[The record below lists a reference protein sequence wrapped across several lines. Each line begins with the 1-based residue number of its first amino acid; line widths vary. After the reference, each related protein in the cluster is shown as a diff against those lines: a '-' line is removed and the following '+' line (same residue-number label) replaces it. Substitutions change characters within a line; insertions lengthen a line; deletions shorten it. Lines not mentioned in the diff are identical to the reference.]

1 MDSKKIIHVIATQEC
16 KEGKRDAFLAE
27 FHKVQPKV
35 LAEVGCIQY
44 EPAVDIQ
51 SAIPIQQPVRN
62 NHVAII
68 EKWESLE
75 ALYAHLQAPHMKE
88 FFAATSEFTNG
99 MDLRILE
106 SHKL

>member
-1 MDSKKIIHVIATQEC
+1 MSKNIIHVLATVEC
-16 KEGKRDAFLAE
+16 KEGKRDAYLEE

-44 EPAVDIQ
+44 EPAIDIQ
-51 SAIPIQQPVRN
+51 TAIPVQQPVRN
-62 NHVAII
+62 NHFVII

-88 FFAATSEFTNG
+88 YFAATGALTNG
-99 MDLRILE
+99 MDLRVLE